1 MSVNLIQY
9 RGAIGVFNCKK
20 CVCVNS
26 PNLFSDKLFQK
37 LNFQSLLDLLLTNSI
52 FLSLLFFCLAMKNV
66 KAKVKKIQILSSR
79 AVHSIAVIL
88 LIHHIWLHG
97 LMIKISGDIELNP
110 GPKQKQDQSL
120 SICHW
125 NLNSIPAHS
134 FQKLELLQGYISSN
148 KVDILCLSETFL
160 NSNICCDDS
169 NLQLPGFDLITGG
182 SRTAVT
188 SKVEHF
194 VIIVSGWKP

>member
-1 MSVNLIQY
+1 MPVNLIQY
-9 RGAIGVFNCKK
+9 QGVIGVFNCKK
-20 CVCVNS
+20 CVCANS
-26 PNLFSDKLFQK
+26 SNLFSGKLLPK
-37 LNFQSLLDLLLTNSI
+37 LNFLSLLDLLLTNSI
-52 FLSLLFFCLAMKNV
+52 FLSLLFFGLAMKNV

-79 AVHSIAVIL
+79 AVHSVAVIL

-134 FQKLELLQGYISSN
+134 FQKLAL
-148 KVDILCLSETFL
+148 
-160 NSNICCDDS
+160 
-169 NLQLPGFDLITGG
+169 
-182 SRTAVT
+182 
-188 SKVEHF
+188 
-194 VIIVSGWKP
+194 